1 MGCTVGRF
9 DAAVID
15 NCYATGTVTSDALS
29 LTDWTNA
36 GGLAGRGYQ
45 SKIQNSWANVTVT
58 AKGYRNGG
66 LVGQMWDD
74 GADVSQIVSSFSLG
88 NVVGGSTYT
97 GGLVG
102 MMNGGIVRNSYAR
115 GDVTRSS
122 GATNTSFGAFL
133 GGWYDDQPEVHTSYS
148 TGNVYYAG
156 TSAPTDKGFSGGSI
170 ADDTNFFDSEASNQS
185 SAVGATAK
193 TTTQMKTVST
203 FIGAGWDF
211 GSVWGIES
219 GVNDGYPRFLTSN
232 ERTLSYVA
240 GTGGTIS
247 GTTFQIVSSGSGGTA
262 VAAVPNM
269 GYHFVDW
276 SDHSTNNPR
285 TDTNVRGNISVSAIF
300 VDSSAPAISGA
311 SATPTDGSAN
321 IEWTTNEASTSRV
334 LYGLTSSLGFAT
346 VKDGTLVENHS
357 VNLDSLHACARYFV
371 RIVSEDAS
379 HNATTSSIFTFST
392 LGCDTSSIENGGE
405 EFVSSSGGT
414 VSVNTNK
421 GAASLTIPSD
431 FYSSG
436 GTSKEA
442 TFQINTLD
450 TASSSSEPS
459 GTNLVDDNLFE
470 LLAVSDNDEKI
481 TSFDKGITFV
491 VRYGSDVGSSFEEGT
506 LDVYRYSGG
515 EWIKQSCA
523 LDTAAHTLTC
533 ALSHFSTYGVFGEE
547 PQSDTAEDT
556 SSSPND
562 NGMEEIKDEEEK
574 PKKADVN
581 SWTASLYN
589 TLVSPESCRERVKLV
604 IDGHDFDKHAQVRIG
619 GKKALRT
626 ERKSSQKIVASFCLA
641 DLLEVKTERK
651 RSVSVI
657 NPDTEADKA
666 NKKIDLDQL
675 GFEDVH
681 EDIKGEPAI
690 AQSSSVEMP
699 ASKSDPVNIPSFSGE
714 GKPNTCSYTVEEGDS
729 LWSIAK
735 QVYED
740 ATAYPLIIRE
750 NKERYPDILGGALH
764 IGQSLVFGCDDH
776 SNARQEDTKMASP
789 DQGNVTTQANN
800 DPENRKDAHWRNP
813 LSWF

>member
-1 MGCTVGRF
+1 M
-9 DAAVID
+9 
-15 NCYATGTVTSDALS
+15 
-29 LTDWTNA
+29 
-36 GGLAGRGYQ
+36 
-45 SKIQNSWANVTVT
+45 
-58 AKGYRNGG
+58 
-66 LVGQMWDD
+66 
-74 GADVSQIVSSFSLG
+74 
-88 NVVGGSTYT
+88 
-97 GGLVG
+97 
-102 MMNGGIVRNSYAR
+102 
-115 GDVTRSS
+115 
-122 GATNTSFGAFL
+122 
-133 GGWYDDQPEVHTSYS
+133 HTSYS

-170 ADDTNFFDSEASNQS
+170 ADDANFFDSEASNQS
-185 SAVGATAK
+185 SAVGATTK
-193 TTTQMKTVST
+193 TTTQMKTAST
-203 FIGAGWDF
+203 FIGAEWDF
-211 GSVWGIES
+211 GFVWGIES

-240 GTGGTIS
+240 GAGGTIS

-262 VAAVPNM
+262 VTAVPNT

-276 SDHSTNNPR
+276 SDHSTNNPRTDSNVTGSISVTANFSIDTFSLSYVAGTGGSLSGAATQTVLYGSDGSSVEAVPESGYAFSKWSDDSTTNPR

-300 VDSSAPAISGA
+300 VDSSAPTISGA

-321 IEWTTNEASTSRV
+321 VEWTTNEASTSRV
-334 LYGLTSSLGFAT
+334 LYGLTSSLGLAT
-346 VKDGTLVENHS
+346 VKDGTLVESHS
-357 VNLDSLHACARYFV
+357 VSLDSLHACARYFV

-379 HNATTSSIFTFST
+379 HNATTSGIFTFST

-414 VSVNTNK
+414 VSVSTNN
-421 GAASLTIPSD
+421 GTASLIIPSD

-436 GTSKEA
+436 GTPKEA

-450 TASSSSEPS
+450 MASSSSEPS

-470 LLAVSDNDEKI
+470 LLAVSDDDEKI
-481 TSFDKGITFV
+481 TSFDKDITFV

-515 EWIKQSCA
+515 EWIKQSCV

-547 PQSDTAEDT
+547 PQQDTAEDT

-562 NGMEEIKDEEEK
+562 NGAEEIKDEEEK

-581 SWTASLYN
+581 SWTAALYN
-589 TLVSPESCRERVKLV
+589 ALVSPESCRERVKLV

-619 GKKALRT
+619 SKKALRT

-641 DLLEVKTERK
+641 DLLEVKTERR

-666 NKKIDLDQL
+666 DKKIDLDQL
-675 GFEDVH
+675 DFEDAH
-681 EDIKGEPAI
+681 EDIKGVPAI

-699 ASKSDPVNIPSFSGE
+699 ASNLDPVNIPSFSGE
-714 GKPNTCSYTVEEGDS
+714 GKPKTCSYTVEEGDS

-735 QVYED
+735 QVYGD
-740 ATAYPLIIRE
+740 AMAYPLIIRE

-764 IGQSLVFGCDDH
+764 IGQSLAFGCDDH
-776 SNARQEDTKMASP
+776 SNARQEDAKTASP
-789 DQGNVTTQANN
+789 DQRDATAQANN
-800 DPENRKDAHWRNP
+800 APENRKDAHWWNP